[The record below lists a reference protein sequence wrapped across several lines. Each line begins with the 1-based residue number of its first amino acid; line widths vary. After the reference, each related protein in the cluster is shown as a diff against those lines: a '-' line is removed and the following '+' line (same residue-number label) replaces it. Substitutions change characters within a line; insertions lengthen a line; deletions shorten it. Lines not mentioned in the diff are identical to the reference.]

1 MQHFRPSDHPFFRAE
16 RVLKQS
22 HSQFHL
28 QKSHANTEVTSILG
42 MSESSVPEIQEK
54 LDLVDELS
62 SGKGKKQQIN
72 CASQVFK
79 IFKKESDLEQEAY
92 ENKQT
97 TDHWIWSKKKQSN
110 RSKRVELVYF
120 TLWTQN
126 EKIILLSI
134 PRHREMSSCIQ
145 EGVWC
150 RWSQINRYK

>member
-1 MQHFRPSDHPFFRAE
+1 M
-16 RVLKQS
+16 KQS

-28 QKSHANTEVTSILG
+28 QKSHANTKVTSILG
-42 MSESSVPEIQEK
+42 MSESGVPEIQEK

-97 TDHWIWSKKKQSN
+97 TDH
-110 RSKRVELVYF
+110 
-120 TLWTQN
+120 
-126 EKIILLSI
+126 
-134 PRHREMSSCIQ
+134 
-145 EGVWC
+145 
-150 RWSQINRYK
+150 

>member
-1 MQHFRPSDHPFFRAE
+1 MCALRNASKIIIITSLQHLRPSDHLCFRAK

-97 TDHWIWSKKKQSN
+97 TDH
-110 RSKRVELVYF
+110 
-120 TLWTQN
+120 
-126 EKIILLSI
+126 
-134 PRHREMSSCIQ
+134 
-145 EGVWC
+145 
-150 RWSQINRYK
+150 